1 MNRISRLVVGTLAMV
16 ALAGCS
22 SAGGSAAPAASV
34 AAPAASV
41 AASSGGGG
49 GSAAACS
56 KSTGAGTVQ
65 AAIKDFE
72 FDPAT
77 VTAKVG
83 DVITWTNN
91 GPTSHT
97 VTVDNQTG
105 CDTGTLTAGSTGS
118 LTFTAAGTYPFHC
131 SIHSSMKGTITITG

>member
-1 MNRISRLVVGTLAMV
+1 MHRFSRLVVATFAVV

-22 SAGGSAAPAASV
+22 SSGSTGAP
-34 AAPAASV
+34 

-49 GSAAACS
+49 GAAACS

-83 DVITWTNN
+83 DIITWTNN

-97 VTVDNQTG
+97 VTVDNQSG
-105 CDTGTLTAGSTGS
+105 CDTGTIAAGSTSS
-118 LTFTAAGTYPFHC
+118 LTFTAAGSYPFHC

>member
-1 MNRISRLVVGTLAMV
+1 MHRISRLIVGTLAVV

-22 SAGGSAAPAASV
+22 SAGGSAAPAAS
-34 AAPAASV
+34 
-41 AASSGGGG
+41 SGGGG
-49 GSAAACS
+49 GGAAACS

-91 GPTSHT
+91 GPASHT
-97 VTVDNQTG
+97 VTVDNQSG
-105 CDTGTLTAGSTGS
+105 CDTGTISAGATSS
-118 LTFTAAGTYPFHC
+118 LTFTAAGSYPFHC

>member
-1 MNRISRLVVGTLAMV
+1 MHSFSRFIVGTLAVV

-22 SAGGSAAPAASV
+22 SSGGTGAPAATAGPST
-34 AAPAASV
+34 
-41 AASSGGGG
+41 GGGG
-49 GSAAACS
+49 AAACS
-56 KSTGAGTVQ
+56 KSTGTGTVT

-91 GPTSHT
+91 GPTGHT

-118 LTFTAAGTYPFHC
+118 LTFTQAGSYPFHC